1 MRPQPSER
9 PRRVLVTGSRGQ
21 LGSCLIDMAP
31 VAWDVVGVD
40 RDTMDLT
47 DTAALRDLVLSQG
60 PEVIINCAAFTD
72 VDAAETQQEAC
83 WDVNVAVPEALASAA
98 PAMGARLIHISTDY
112 VFDGTATS
120 PYAENA
126 PVSGLGVYGRSKAA
140 GEAATLAMDA
150 AATIVRTAWLYAPCG
165 RNFVATVLR
174 LAAAGGALRIVD
186 DQFGQPTFAR
196 DVAGRIVDMIDR
208 NIQPGIYHA
217 TNSGQ
222 ATWFDFASEIL
233 RLWGYNNALQPIS
246 SGELQRP
253 APRPAFSVLG
263 HEGWRATGLPPLRD
277 WRSALA
283 SARRDFGDQFAGAD
297 GA

>member
-1 MRPQPSER
+1 
-9 PRRVLVTGSRGQ
+9 
-21 LGSCLIDMAP
+21 MAP
-31 VAWDVVGVD
+31 PEWDVVGVD
-40 RDTMDLT
+40 RGTMDLT
-47 DTAALRDLVLSQG
+47 DTAALRDLVFSQG

-72 VDAAETQQEAC
+72 VDAAQTQQQAC
-83 WDVNVAVPEALASAA
+83 WDVNVAVPEALARASTAT
-98 PAMGARLIHISTDY
+98 GARLIHISTDY

-120 PYAENA
+120 PYAETA
-126 PVSGLGVYGRSKAA
+126 PVSGLGVYGRTKAA
-140 GEAATLAMDA
+140 GEAAALAVDA
-150 AATIVRTAWLYAPCG
+150 TATIVRTAWLYAP
-165 RNFVATVLR
+165 RRKNFVATVLR
-174 LAAAGGALRIVD
+174 LAAGGGALRIVD

-196 DVAGRIVDMIDR
+196 DVAGRIIEIIDR
-208 NIQPGIYHA
+208 NTQPGVYHA

-233 RLWGYNNALQPIS
+233 RLWGYDNALQPIC

-263 HEGWRATGLPPLRD
+263 HEAWRATGLPPLRD

-283 SARRDFGDQFAGAD
+283 SARRDFGDEFAGD